1 MNGSP
6 SAACAGNSS
15 LTLKSLNEV
24 KKKKIND
31 TTLSCLPP
39 PHSPIGRRGQ
49 INISE
54 GLESMHMSLTGMR
67 QFPC

>member
-39 PHSPIGRRGQ
+39 PSQPDW
-49 INISE
+49 S
-54 GLESMHMSLTGMR
+54 TGSDKHLGGT
-67 QFPC
+67 